1 MKRFLLCL
9 VMVLYG
15 CICAAEAKE
24 ASLVVGVMNADRPP
38 YFWKDETGGYKGL
51 FIDVLDE
58 LSKETGLHFSYKALP
73 KARIRLH
80 MVAGKIDVEMGIATE
95 WRTKKAE
102 VKNSVYSI
110 SFMDSKEVYVTNLQ
124 QGSFDIEKNVPVG
137 DKFCGILGFSKAKSS
152 REKIRIDFLSEKQL
166 LKMIDKK
173 RCDYTIMPYDI
184 FRYLMLEST
193 YDLVASDPISTHAMR
208 LRLNRQHE
216 WLIPR
221 IDAAL
226 LRMKS
231 SGRLA
236 VILGRYR

>member
-9 VMVLYG
+9 VMVLYS
-15 CICAAEAKE
+15 CICAAEVKAS
-24 ASLVVGVMNADRPP
+24 SLVVGVMNADRPP
-38 YFWKDETGGYKGL
+38 YFWRDETGGYKGI
-51 FIDVLDE
+51 FVDVLDD
-58 LSKETGLHFSYKALP
+58 LSKETARHFSYKALP
-73 KARIRLH
+73 KGRIRLYL
-80 MVAGKIDVEMGIATE
+80 VAGKIDVEMGIATE
-95 WRTKKAE
+95 WRKKKAE

-110 SFMDSKEVYVTNLQ
+110 PFMDSKEVYVTSLQ
-124 QGSFDIEKNVPVG
+124 QGSFDIENNVPVG
-137 DKFCGILGFSKAKSS
+137 DKFCGILGFSKPKGSGEKS
-152 REKIRIDFLSEKQL
+152 RIDFLSEKQL

-184 FRYLMLEST
+184 FRYLMLENT
-193 YDLVASDPISTHAMR
+193 YDLAASDPISTHAMR

-226 LRMKS
+226 LRMKR

-236 VILGRYR
+236 VILDRYR